1 MRFRTGRSS
10 GQIWRWECINAMWML
25 HSRAGI
31 TLLVGIC
38 VRDHRDIFVAAKT
51 LFIIVGLE
59 VTQGEALGLFMQFN
73 G

>member
-1 MRFRTGRSS
+1 
-10 GQIWRWECINAMWML
+10 ML